1 MIFTQ
6 SSKLRDVCYEIRGP
20 VPAEAARMEA
30 EGHKIVKLNI
40 GNPAPFGFEAPDEI
54 LVDMIKNLPTAQ
66 GYSDSKGIPSA
77 RRAGAPYHQ
86 TRDTPGS
93 GLHAVYL
100 GTGDSERVPSARRA
114 VAQYYQSRDM
124 PGIELDAVCLG
135 NGVSELI
142 QMVCQALVDDGD
154 EVLIPQPDYPL
165 WTASVSLA
173 GGRAVH
179 YRCDED
185 EHWWPDVT
193 DIADRITERTK
204 AIVVINPNNPT
215 GAVYPE
221 HVLQDIVE
229 VAREHG
235 LMILADEIYDKI
247 LYDDVVH
254 TPIASFAPDLLSITF
269 NGLSKAYRVAGFRA
283 GWMALYGPK
292 DDAENFIEGL
302 DVLSN
307 MRLCPNVPAQH
318 IVATALGGQQT
329 IQGLVLPGGRLLEQ
343 RDAAYEG
350 LTSIPGVSVEKAQGA
365 LYMFP
370 KLDLEMYRIESDEQF
385 AYDLL
390 RARKLLVTQGTG
402 FNLGTHDH
410 FRLVT
415 LPPVEVLV
423 DAVDRIGDYLAT
435 IRR

>member
-30 EGHKIVKLNI
+30 EGHKILKLNI

-54 LVDMIKNLPTAQ
+54 LVDMIRNLPTAQ
-66 GYSDSKGIPSA
+66 GYSDSKGI
-77 RRAGAPYHQ
+77 
-86 TRDTPGS
+86 
-93 GLHAVYL
+93 
-100 GTGDSERVPSARRA
+100 VPARRA
-114 VAQYYQSRDM
+114 VAQYYQTRGM
-124 PGIELDAVCLG
+124 PGMDLDDIYLG

-142 QMVCQALVDDGD
+142 QMTCQALVDDGD
-154 EVLIPQPDYPL
+154 EVLVPSPDYPL
-165 WTASVSLA
+165 WTASIALA

-179 YRCDED
+179 YRCDE
-185 EHWWPDVT
+185 ERQWWPDVS
-193 DIADRITERTK
+193 DIADRITPRTK

-221 HVLQDIVE
+221 HVLREIVE
-229 VAREHG
+229 VARKHG

-247 LYDDVVH
+247 LYDDAVH
-254 TPIASFAPDLLSITF
+254 THIAKLAPDLLTITF

-292 DDAENFIEGL
+292 EHATSFIEGL

-318 IVATALGGQQT
+318 VVATALGGHQSV
-329 IQGLVLPGGRLLEQ
+329 GELLLPGGRLREQ
-343 RDAAYEG
+343 RDVAYEG
-350 LTSIPGVSVEKAQGA
+350 LSAIDGVEVVKASGA

-370 KLDLEMYRIESDEQF
+370 RLDREMYGIEDDEQF

-390 RARKLLVTQGTG
+390 RSKKLLVTHGTG
-402 FNLGTHDH
+402 FNLATPDH

-415 LPPVEVLV
+415 LPPVDVLA
-423 DAVDRIGDYLAT
+423 DAVDRIAEHLAS

>member
-30 EGHKIVKLNI
+30 EGHKILKLNI

-54 LVDMIKNLPTAQ
+54 LVDMIRTLPTAQ
-66 GYSDSKGIPSA
+66 GYSESKGI
-77 RRAGAPYHQ
+77 
-86 TRDTPGS
+86 
-93 GLHAVYL
+93 V
-100 GTGDSERVPSARRA
+100 SARRA
-114 VAQYYQSRDM
+114 VAQYYQTKGM
-124 PGIELDAVCLG
+124 PGMGLDDIYLG

-142 QMVCQALVDDGD
+142 QMTCQALVDDGD
-154 EVLIPQPDYPL
+154 EVLVPAPDYPL
-165 WTASVSLA
+165 WTASIALA

-179 YRCDED
+179 YRCDE
-185 EHWWPDVT
+185 EQQWWPDVS
-193 DIADRITERTK
+193 DIADKVTPRTK

-221 HVLQDIVE
+221 RVLREIVE
-229 VAREHG
+229 VARKHG

-247 LYDDVVH
+247 LYDDAVH
-254 TPIASFAPDLLSITF
+254 THIAKLAPDLLTITF

-292 DDAENFIEGL
+292 EHAASFIEGL

-318 IVATALGGQQT
+318 VVATALGGYQSVNE
-329 IQGLVLPGGRLLEQ
+329 LLLPGGRLREQ
-343 RDAAYEG
+343 RDVAFEG
-350 LTSIPGVSVEKAQGA
+350 LSAIDGVSVVKASGA

-370 KLDLEMYRIESDEQF
+370 RIDREMYRLEDDEQF

-390 RARKLLVTQGTG
+390 RSKKLLVNHGTG
-402 FNLGTHDH
+402 FNYPEPDH
-410 FRLVT
+410 LRLVT
-415 LPPVEVLV
+415 LPQADVLA
-423 DAVDRIGDYLAT
+423 DAVDRIADHLAS

>member
-1 MIFTQ
+1 
-6 SSKLRDVCYEIRGP
+6 
-20 VPAEAARMEA
+20 
-30 EGHKIVKLNI
+30 
-40 GNPAPFGFEAPDEI
+40 
-54 LVDMIKNLPTAQ
+54 
-66 GYSDSKGIPSA
+66 
-77 RRAGAPYHQ
+77 
-86 TRDTPGS
+86 
-93 GLHAVYL
+93 
-100 GTGDSERVPSARRA
+100 
-114 VAQYYQSRDM
+114 
-124 PGIELDAVCLG
+124 
-135 NGVSELI
+135 
-142 QMVCQALVDDGD
+142 
-154 EVLIPQPDYPL
+154 
-165 WTASVSLA
+165 
-173 GGRAVH
+173 VH

-193 DIADRITERTK
+193 DIADKVTERTK
-204 AIVVINPNNPT
+204 AIVIINPNNPT

-221 HVLQDIVE
+221 HVLRDILE
-229 VAREHG
+229 VARKHG

-254 TPIASFAPDLLSITF
+254 TPIASLAPDLLSITF

-292 DDAENFIEGL
+292 DHATSFIEGL

-318 IVATALGGQQT
+318 IVATALGGHQSVQQL
-329 IQGLVLPGGRLLEQ
+329 ILPGGRLREQ
-343 RDAAYEG
+343 RDVAFEG
-350 LTSIPGVSVEKAQGA
+350 LSAIPGVSVQKAQGA

-370 KLDLEMYRIESDEQF
+370 KVDLDMYRIEDDEQF

-402 FNLGTHDH
+402 FNFPTHDH

-415 LPPVEVLV
+415 LPSVEVLA
-423 DAVDRIGDYLAT
+423 DAIDRIGDFLAG

>member
-30 EGHKIVKLNI
+30 EGHKILKLNI

-54 LVDMIKNLPTAQ
+54 LVDMIRNLPTAQ
-66 GYSDSKGIPSA
+66 GYSDSKGI
-77 RRAGAPYHQ
+77 
-86 TRDTPGS
+86 
-93 GLHAVYL
+93 
-100 GTGDSERVPSARRA
+100 VPARRA
-114 VAQYYQSRDM
+114 VAQYYQTKGM
-124 PGIELDAVCLG
+124 PGMGLDDIYLG

-142 QMVCQALVDDGD
+142 QMTCQALVDDGD
-154 EVLIPQPDYPL
+154 EVLVPAPDYPL
-165 WTASVSLA
+165 WTASIALA

-179 YRCDED
+179 YRCDE
-185 EHWWPDVT
+185 EQQWWPDVS
-193 DIADRITERTK
+193 DIADKVTPRTK

-221 HVLQDIVE
+221 HVLREIVE
-229 VAREHG
+229 VARKHG

-247 LYDDVVH
+247 LYDDAVH
-254 TPIASFAPDLLSITF
+254 THIARLAPDLLSITF

-292 DDAENFIEGL
+292 EDASSFIEGL

-307 MRLCPNVPAQH
+307 MRLCPNVPGQQV
-318 IVATALGGQQT
+318 VATALGGYQSVNE
-329 IQGLVLPGGRLLEQ
+329 LLLPGGRLREQ
-343 RDAAYEG
+343 RDVAYEG
-350 LTSIPGVSVEKAQGA
+350 LSAIDGVEVVRASGA

-370 KLDLEMYRIESDEQF
+370 RLDREMYGIEDDEQF

-390 RARKLLVTQGTG
+390 RSKKLLVTQGTG
-402 FNLGTHDH
+402 FNLATPDH

-415 LPPVEVLV
+415 LPPVDVLS
-423 DAVDRIGDYLAT
+423 DAVDRIADHLAS

>member
-30 EGHKIVKLNI
+30 EGHKILKLNI

-54 LVDMIKNLPTAQ
+54 LVDMIRTLPTAQ
-66 GYSDSKGIPSA
+66 GYSDSKGI
-77 RRAGAPYHQ
+77 
-86 TRDTPGS
+86 
-93 GLHAVYL
+93 V
-100 GTGDSERVPSARRA
+100 SARRA
-114 VAQYYQSRDM
+114 VAQYYQTKGM
-124 PGIELDAVCLG
+124 PGMGLDDIYLG

-142 QMVCQALVDDGD
+142 QMTSQALVDDGD
-154 EVLIPQPDYPL
+154 EVLVPAPDYPL
-165 WTASVSLA
+165 WTASIALA

-179 YRCDED
+179 YRCDE
-185 EHWWPDVT
+185 EQQWWPDVS
-193 DIADRITERTK
+193 DIADKVTPRTK

-221 HVLQDIVE
+221 HVLREIVE
-229 VAREHG
+229 VARKHG

-247 LYDDVVH
+247 LYDDAVH
-254 TPIASFAPDLLSITF
+254 THIAKLAPDLLTITF

-292 DDAENFIEGL
+292 EHAASFIEGL

-318 IVATALGGQQT
+318 VVATALGGYQSVNE
-329 IQGLVLPGGRLLEQ
+329 LLLPGGRLREQ
-343 RDAAYEG
+343 RDVAYEG
-350 LTSIPGVSVEKAQGA
+350 LSAIDGVNVVKASGA

-370 KLDLEMYRIESDEQF
+370 RIDREMYRLEDDEQF

-390 RARKLLVTQGTG
+390 RSKKLLVNHGTG
-402 FNLGTHDH
+402 FNYPEPDH
-410 FRLVT
+410 LRLVT
-415 LPPVEVLV
+415 LPQADVLA
-423 DAVDRIGDYLAT
+423 DAVDRIADHLAS

>member
-30 EGHKIVKLNI
+30 EGHKILKLNI

-54 LVDMIKNLPTAQ
+54 LVDMIRNLPTAQ
-66 GYSDSKGIPSA
+66 GYSDSKGI
-77 RRAGAPYHQ
+77 
-86 TRDTPGS
+86 
-93 GLHAVYL
+93 
-100 GTGDSERVPSARRA
+100 VPARRA
-114 VAQYYQSRDM
+114 VAQYYQTKGM
-124 PGIELDAVCLG
+124 PGMELDDIYLG

-142 QMVCQALVDDGD
+142 QMTCQALVDDGD
-154 EVLIPQPDYPL
+154 EVLVPSPDYPL
-165 WTASVSLA
+165 WTASIALA

-179 YRCDED
+179 YRCDE
-185 EHWWPDVT
+185 EQQWWPDVS
-193 DIADRITERTK
+193 DIADKVTPRTK

-221 HVLQDIVE
+221 HVLREIVE
-229 VAREHG
+229 VARTHG

-247 LYDDVVH
+247 LYDDAVH
-254 TPIASFAPDLLSITF
+254 THIARLAPDLLSITF

-292 DDAENFIEGL
+292 EDASSFIEGL

-307 MRLCPNVPAQH
+307 MRLCPNVPGQQV
-318 IVATALGGQQT
+318 VATALGGYQSVNE
-329 IQGLVLPGGRLLEQ
+329 LLLPGGRLREQ
-343 RDAAYEG
+343 RDVAYEG
-350 LTSIPGVSVEKAQGA
+350 LSAIDGVEVVKASGA

-370 KLDLEMYRIESDEQF
+370 RLDREMYGIEDDEQF

-390 RARKLLVTQGTG
+390 RSKKLLVTQGTG
-402 FNLGTHDH
+402 FNLATPDH

-415 LPPVEVLV
+415 LPPVDVLS
-423 DAVDRIGDYLAT
+423 DAVDRIADHLAS

>member
-30 EGHKIVKLNI
+30 EGHKILKLNI

-54 LVDMIKNLPTAQ
+54 LVDMIRTLPTAQ
-66 GYSDSKGIPSA
+66 GYSDSKGI
-77 RRAGAPYHQ
+77 
-86 TRDTPGS
+86 
-93 GLHAVYL
+93 
-100 GTGDSERVPSARRA
+100 VPARRA
-114 VAQYYQSRDM
+114 VAQYYQTKGM
-124 PGIELDAVCLG
+124 PGMGLDDIYLG

-142 QMVCQALVDDGD
+142 QMTCQALVDDGD
-154 EVLIPQPDYPL
+154 EVLVPSPDYPL
-165 WTASVSLA
+165 WTASIALA

-179 YRCDED
+179 YRCDE
-185 EHWWPDVT
+185 EQQWWPDVS
-193 DIADRITERTK
+193 DIADKVTPRTK

-221 HVLQDIVE
+221 HVLREIVE
-229 VAREHG
+229 VARKHG

-247 LYDDVVH
+247 LYDDAVH
-254 TPIASFAPDLLSITF
+254 THIAKLAPDLLTITF

-292 DDAENFIEGL
+292 EHAASFIEGL

-318 IVATALGGQQT
+318 VVATALGGYQSVNE
-329 IQGLVLPGGRLLEQ
+329 LLLPGGRLREQ
-343 RDAAYEG
+343 RDVAYEG
-350 LTSIPGVSVEKAQGA
+350 LSAIDGVSVVKASGA

-370 KLDLEMYRIESDEQF
+370 RIDREMYRLEDDEQF

-390 RARKLLVTQGTG
+390 RSKKLLVNHGTG
-402 FNLGTHDH
+402 FNYPEPDH
-410 FRLVT
+410 LRLVT
-415 LPPVEVLV
+415 LPQADVLA
-423 DAVDRIGDYLAT
+423 DAVDRIADHLAS

>member
-30 EGHKIVKLNI
+30 EGHKILKLNI

-54 LVDMIKNLPTAQ
+54 LVDMIRTLPTAQ
-66 GYSDSKGIPSA
+66 GYSDSKGI
-77 RRAGAPYHQ
+77 
-86 TRDTPGS
+86 
-93 GLHAVYL
+93 V
-100 GTGDSERVPSARRA
+100 SARRA
-114 VAQYYQSRDM
+114 VAQYYQTKGM
-124 PGIELDAVCLG
+124 PGMGLDDIYLG

-142 QMVCQALVDDGD
+142 QMTCQALVDDGD
-154 EVLIPQPDYPL
+154 EVLVPAPDYPL
-165 WTASVSLA
+165 WTASIALA

-185 EHWWPDVT
+185 QQWWPDVS
-193 DIADRITERTK
+193 DIADKVTPRTK

-221 HVLQDIVE
+221 HVLREIVE
-229 VAREHG
+229 VARKHG

-247 LYDDVVH
+247 LYDDAVH
-254 TPIASFAPDLLSITF
+254 THIAKLAPDLLTITF

-292 DDAENFIEGL
+292 EHAASFIEGL

-318 IVATALGGQQT
+318 VVATALGGYQSVNE
-329 IQGLVLPGGRLLEQ
+329 LLLPGGRLREQ
-343 RDAAYEG
+343 RDVAYEG
-350 LTSIPGVSVEKAQGA
+350 LSAIDGVSVVKASGA

-370 KLDLEMYRIESDEQF
+370 RIDREMYRLEDDEQF
-385 AYDLL
+385 A
-390 RARKLLVTQGTG
+390 
-402 FNLGTHDH
+402 
-410 FRLVT
+410 
-415 LPPVEVLV
+415 
-423 DAVDRIGDYLAT
+423 
-435 IRR
+435 

>member
-30 EGHKIVKLNI
+30 EGHKILKLNI

-54 LVDMIKNLPTAQ
+54 LVDMIRTLPTAQ
-66 GYSDSKGIPSA
+66 GYSDSKGI
-77 RRAGAPYHQ
+77 
-86 TRDTPGS
+86 
-93 GLHAVYL
+93 V
-100 GTGDSERVPSARRA
+100 SARRA
-114 VAQYYQSRDM
+114 VAQYYQTKGM
-124 PGIELDAVCLG
+124 PGMGLDDIYLG

-142 QMVCQALVDDGD
+142 EMTCQALVDDGD
-154 EVLIPQPDYPL
+154 EVLVPAPDYPL
-165 WTASVSLA
+165 WTASIALA

-179 YRCDED
+179 YRCDE
-185 EHWWPDVT
+185 EQQWWPDVS
-193 DIADRITERTK
+193 DIADKVTPRTK

-221 HVLQDIVE
+221 HVLREIVE
-229 VAREHG
+229 VARKHG

-247 LYDDVVH
+247 LYDDAVH
-254 TPIASFAPDLLSITF
+254 THIAKLAPDLLTITF

-292 DDAENFIEGL
+292 EHAASFIEGL

-318 IVATALGGQQT
+318 VVATALGGYQSVNE
-329 IQGLVLPGGRLLEQ
+329 LLLPGGRLREQ
-343 RDAAYEG
+343 RDVAYEG
-350 LTSIPGVSVEKAQGA
+350 LSAIDGVSVVKASGA

-370 KLDLEMYRIESDEQF
+370 RIDREMYRLEDDEQF

-390 RARKLLVTQGTG
+390 RSKKLLVNHGTG
-402 FNLGTHDH
+402 FNYPEPDH
-410 FRLVT
+410 LRLVT
-415 LPPVEVLV
+415 LPQADVLA
-423 DAVDRIGDYLAT
+423 DAVDRIADHLAS